1 MITIWH
7 NPRCSKS
14 RQTLA
19 SIEKEAGVEVAI
31 RKYLEDAPTQAEI
44 EAVRVALGTPR
55 VIEMMRSGDK
65 AFTDL
70 GLGKDSS
77 DAALITA
84 MTTQPALIERPIV
97 IKGDTAVIC
106 RPPENVRTIL

>member
-19 SIEKEAGVEVAI
+19 LIEEAGADIDI
-31 RKYLEDAPTQAEI
+31 RKYLEDAPTEAEI
-44 EAVRVALGTPR
+44 KAVRVALGTPPL
-55 VIEMMRSGDK
+55 IEMMRSGDK
-65 AFTDL
+65 AFKDL

-77 DAALITA
+77 DAVLLSA
-84 MTTQPALIERPIV
+84 MAAQPALIERPIV
-97 IKGDTAVIC
+97 IKGNQAVIG
-106 RPPENVRTIL
+106 RPPEKVKTLL